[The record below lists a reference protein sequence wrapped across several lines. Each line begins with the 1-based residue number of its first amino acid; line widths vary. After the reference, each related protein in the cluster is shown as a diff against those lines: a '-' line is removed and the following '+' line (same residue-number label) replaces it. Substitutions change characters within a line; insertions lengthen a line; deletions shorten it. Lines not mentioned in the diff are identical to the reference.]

1 MDISSISSFN
11 WSTQSSTKT
20 QNRQNLPGNV
30 LPATTIT
37 AAPKAQ
43 DSAMQEFKD
52 YMSQPPAQRMMYAWL
67 EQHGISKQQ
76 FDAMS
81 GPEKQKLLAQMKQE
95 IEQKIKQNV
104 EKSVTTNI
112 LV

>member
-1 MDISSISSFN
+1 MDISSISSIN
-11 WSTQSSTKT
+11 WSALGSTKT

-30 LPATTIT
+30 APATNIT

-52 YMSQPPAQRMMYAWL
+52 YMSQTTAERMMYSWL
-67 EQHGISKQQ
+67 AEHGITKQQ

-81 GPEKQKLLAQMKQE
+81 DPEKQKLLAQMKQE

-104 EKSVTTNI
+104 EKAVTTNI

>member
-1 MDISSISSFN
+1 MDISSISSIN
-11 WSTQSSTKT
+11 WSALGSTKT

-30 LPATTIT
+30 APATNIT

-43 DSAMQEFKD
+43 ESAMQEFKD
-52 YMSQPPAQRMMYAWL
+52 YMSQTPAQRMMYSWL
-67 EQHGISKQQ
+67 AEHGITKQQ

-81 GPEKQKLLAQMKQE
+81 DADKQKLLAQMKQE